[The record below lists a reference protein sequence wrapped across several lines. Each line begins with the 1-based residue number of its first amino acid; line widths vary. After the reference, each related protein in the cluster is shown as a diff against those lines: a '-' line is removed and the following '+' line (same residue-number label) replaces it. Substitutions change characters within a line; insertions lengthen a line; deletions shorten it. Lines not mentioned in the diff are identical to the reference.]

1 MDMKGGFREQRC
13 SGAPGI
19 QRHATPFPAIFA
31 TPMLPDPQ
39 PFLHQLFEAL
49 DRHRIPVDHL
59 QLDHLCYRVADLGRY
74 TTMKQVL
81 AEQGSLLAESTIGG
95 RHIATYR
102 LHLPIVRGKRH
113 IALVE
118 LPAPKADSPYPEGW
132 EHAEF
137 VVPGSLL
144 AFTQE
149 HPHPDWDLR
158 ALDKAINADVRL
170 PLGAISVKF
179 HQRALDVVIAEEERS
194 AGENLPR

>member
-1 MDMKGGFREQRC
+1 
-13 SGAPGI
+13 
-19 QRHATPFPAIFA
+19 
-31 TPMLPDPQ
+31 MLPDPQ

-74 TTMKQVL
+74 AVMKQVL
-81 AEQGSLLAESTIGG
+81 AEQGTLLAESTIGG
-95 RHIATYR
+95 RPITTYR
-102 LHLPIVRGKRH
+102 LHLPIARAQRH

-118 LPAPKADSPYPEGW
+118 LPAPKADSPYTEGW

-194 AGENLPR
+194 AGENRPR